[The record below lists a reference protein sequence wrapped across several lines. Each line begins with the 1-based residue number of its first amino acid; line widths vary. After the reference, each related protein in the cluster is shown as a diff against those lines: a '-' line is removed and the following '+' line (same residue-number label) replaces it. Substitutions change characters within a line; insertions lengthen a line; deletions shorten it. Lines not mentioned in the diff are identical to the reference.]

1 MSCNS
6 VQDTYYMQ
14 VTKSVTEREARYRL
28 PGLLADLLGEPASAI
43 ELSER
48 DDFPRADLVATDAR
62 GRMWMIE
69 VKSSGGPGQV
79 AAVAEQQGTY
89 RRQGVVPLLAVPY
102 MSRAG
107 TEAAD
112 RARVNWIDLS
122 GNAHIRSDDLHIWV
136 QGRPDEL
143 RSRGRPSSPFAP
155 RSSRVTRVLL
165 LDPGRWWLQKDLAIR
180 TGLDDGNVSR
190 IARRLE
196 EELLV
201 ERRGREL
208 RPRDPGSLLDAWA
221 QDYRFSGHDIWPGH
235 FSGSGIDLARTLSSR
250 LDALGIRYA
259 FTGLPAAWAMDQF
272 ASFRLTTVYVHGD
285 PRDAAQ
291 RLGVRTAD
299 RGANI
304 QLVGPNDSG
313 VFAGEGVYGGIRC
326 VAPVQVYVDLLH
338 LPERAPEAALHL
350 RAHSLGWQDDAAR

>member
-1 MSCNS
+1 M
-6 VQDTYYMQ
+6 
-14 VTKSVTEREARYRL
+14 
-28 PGLLADLLGEPASAI
+28 AI
-43 ELSER
+43 ELPEG
-48 DDFPRADLVATDAR
+48 DGLPRADLVATDTI
-62 GRMWMIE
+62 GRVWMID

-79 AAVAEQQGTY
+79 AAVAEQLSTY
-89 RRQGVVPLLAVPY
+89 GGKGVVPLLAVPY

-107 TEAAD
+107 AEAAD

-165 LDPGRWWLQKDLAIR
+165 LDPGRWWLQKDLAV
-180 TGLDDGNVSR
+180 TTELDDGNVSR
-190 IARRLE
+190 IVRRLE
-196 EELLV
+196 EEFLV

-208 RPRDPGSLLDAWA
+208 RPRDPGLLLDAWA

-235 FSGSGIDLARTLSSR
+235 FSGSGIELARTLSSR
-250 LDALGIRYA
+250 LEALGIRYA
-259 FTGLPAAWAMDQF
+259 FTGLAAAWAMDQF
-272 ASFRLTTVYVHGD
+272 ASFRLTTVYVDGD
-285 PRDAAQ
+285 PRDAAR

-304 QLVGPNDSG
+304 QLVGPNDPG
-313 VFAGEGVYGGIRC
+313 VFAGEGDYGGICC

-338 LPERAPEAALHL
+338 LPERAPEAAGHL
-350 RAHSLGWQDDAAR
+350 RVHCLGWQDDAAR